1 MRNLIVPA
9 LVAASMALGGAA
21 VAATASSPAPMK
33 AHTAKAAAN
42 PKTAGCLKQWKAEK
56 KHTQTRKAFL
66 AACEKA

>member
-9 LVAASMALGGAA
+9 LVAASLAVGGVA
-21 VAATASSPAPMK
+21 VAATSPAPVKAHAMK
-33 AHTAKAAAN
+33 AAPN
-42 PKTAGCLKQWKAEK
+42 PKAAGCLKQWKAEK